1 VEETTKRLSE
11 MKILLYGDGE
21 QEAKP
26 EKCAQLAELL
36 IASGLVPKLITGL
49 DQLPFEARKQFA
61 QVYNNLMRRDLV
73 GFVSYVERKPEIL
86 SALVAGYENPE
97 VALCGTMLRE
107 VGRGRRTMLGVS
119 GADCAA
125 FVWLRARQSIRH
137 EILAGKILYSADL
150 WKFFDV
156 YVHLPNF
163 EVGSDAFAT
172 FKDLFTRHKTLAATF
187 FTSNFDVVF
196 AKYNCLLMS
205 ENYVTRR
212 QSLKLLGEILLDR
225 SNFDIMMK
233 YIGYAGTRPQPD
245 ASQGADVALVLVR
258 AERRKTS
265 R

>member
-1 VEETTKRLSE
+1 MSLFSRRKNPDQLVKLLKDAMADPSAPAKPSKDGTPVEEITKRLSE
-11 MKILLYGDGE
+11 MKLLLYGDGE

-49 DQLPFEARKQFA
+49 DKLPFEARKQFA
-61 QVYNNLMRRDLV
+61 QVYNNLMRRDLA

-97 VALCGTMLRE
+97 VALNCGTMLRE
-107 VGRGRRTMLGVS
+107 
-119 GADCAA
+119 
-125 FVWLRARQSIRH
+125 SIRH
-137 EILAGKILYSADL
+137 EILAGKILYSPDL

-172 FKDLFTRHKTLAATF
+172 FKDLCTRHKTLAATF

-233 YIGYAGTRPQPD
+233 YIGYVPSAVTEM
-245 ASQGADVALVLVR
+245 VF
-258 AERRKTS
+258 
-265 R
+265 